1 MLIFYELLMHTSC
14 IFVFVIV
21 ILQLVLFFLTVW
33 PSGKAAGC
41 LVAPRLYQNI
51 SPHARLL
58 WWLVFGIFHKHEIF
72 DFCSEIIFIIHF
84 LLIFGVNTFK
94 LMKSH
99 LMTHQ
104 QTLRNIHRHLWGS
117 LLQIYSMS
125 QLNSEWLTSFTTM
138 FTLYLYWKI
147 NCTFVLNLVNAFMR
161 YSHWKFLLKKFAY
174 LRG

>member
-1 MLIFYELLMHTSC
+1 MPCGSQAVPKHFTSRE
-14 IFVFVIV
+14 IAVVIS
-21 ILQLVLFFLTVW
+21 FW
-33 PSGKAAGC
+33 
-41 LVAPRLYQNI
+41 Y
-51 SPHARLL
+51 
-58 WWLVFGIFHKHEIF
+58 FHKHEIF
-72 DFCSEIIFIIHF
+72 DFCSEIIFITHF

-99 LMTHQ
+99 LMTHR

-147 NCTFVLNLVNAFMR
+147 NCTFVLNLVNAFKR
-161 YSHWKFLLKKFAY
+161 YSHWKFLLRSLLIWGDNLFFKKSPLNIGACMPTAFA
-174 LRG
+174 